1 MHLAKQSISKLDL
14 LCPELLGLYQISCKW
29 IETKPYKADWLR
41 KKSLKLLGGWCAEDL
56 SLPSADTVGRRLV
69 ACGHNRA
76 IDLYIDSIRE
86 DHLTPLLSTTIADPF
101 FF

>member
-1 MHLAKQSISKLDL
+1 MI
-14 LCPELLGLYQISCKW
+14 
-29 IETKPYKADWLR
+29 
-41 KKSLKLLGGWCAEDL
+41 GGWCAEDL

-86 DHLTPLLSTTIADPF
+86 DQLPPPLSSRSLF
-101 FF
+101 